1 MLANSTVLQSQPS
14 EPDNAANG
22 ASWEAVAP
30 SPLFNPAGDFLPALT
45 PENTEFVV
53 LSFEG
58 PDPYCRAGGLG
69 VRVTELTRTIAAHG
83 FDTHL
88 YFVGDPNLAANEQVA
103 GTPLYYHRWSQWIS
117 RHHPGGVYAGE
128 MEKLADYRATI
139 PRHLLHE
146 HVMPAAKKG
155 KRVVILS
162 EEWHTASTACDVSDA
177 LWAAGLRDQAILVWN
192 ANNTLGFENVDFE
205 RLRFT
210 QTVCTVSR
218 WMKNVMWSW
227 GVNPISIANGIPARR
242 LDPSPLVDE
251 LAGMAQSY
259 LKERLTL
266 GKVARFDP
274 DKRWLMAVD
283 AVAGLKRMGL
293 PVLFI
298 AKGGLEAH
306 GHDVIQRALAMELN
320 VRDVRS
326 DSRDPRVL
334 MQTLLEAAK
343 GADMLNVQF
352 YLSEEISRAIFSV
365 ADAMLQNS
373 GREPFGLVGLE
384 VMASGGLVFT
394 GATGEEYARPWDN
407 AIVLDTDDPHEIEA
421 TILSL
426 LSRPKDTERI
436 RKKGIETARQF
447 TWDKIF
453 DLMLRRLQYLALGRM
468 PQPAAESGETV
479 KG

>member
-1 MLANSTVLQSQPS
+1 MLANSALINGLQTA
-14 EPDNAANG
+14 EP
-22 ASWEAVAP
+22 AVVPAGGGQHTAH

-45 PENTEFVV
+45 PDNTEFVV

-69 VRVTELTRTIAAHG
+69 VRVTELTRAIAAHG

-88 YFVGDPNLAANEQVA
+88 YFVGDPSLPAVEQA
-103 GTPLYYHRWSQWIS
+103 DGIPLYYHRWSQWIS

-128 MEKLADYRATI
+128 LDKLRDYRASI
-139 PRHLLHE
+139 PEHLVQERVL
-146 HVMPAAKKG
+146 PAIKKG
-155 KRVVILS
+155 RRVVILS

-177 LWAAGLRDQAILVWN
+177 LHAAGVRDQAILVWN

-227 GVNPISIANGIPARR
+227 GVNPIVIPNGIPARR

-251 LAGMAQSY
+251 LAEMAQTY

-283 AVAGLKRMGL
+283 AVAGLKKMGL

-298 AKGGLEAH
+298 GKGGLEAH
-306 GHDVIQRALAMELN
+306 GHDVIQRALAVGLK

-326 DSRDPRVL
+326 DSRDPRTL
-334 MQTLLEAAK
+334 MRTLLQAAE

-352 YLSEEISRAIFSV
+352 YLSEELSRALFSV

-384 VMASGGLVFT
+384 VMAAGGLVFT
-394 GATGEEYARPWDN
+394 GATGEEYARPWEN
-407 AIVLDTDDPHEIEA
+407 AIVLDTDDSHEIEA
-421 TILSL
+421 TVLSL

-436 RKKGIETARQF
+436 RRKGIETARQY
-447 TWDKIF
+447 TWDQIF
-453 DLMLRRLQYLALGRM
+453 DLMLRRLQYLAL
-468 PQPAAESGETV
+468 ESRGH
-479 KG
+479 